1 MTMTINK
8 LRNAL
13 CLCLLGANLA
23 LPLPASAQT
32 AAPTANSIAE
42 RLQSLYPATR
52 FGAVN
57 TTPWPGV
64 FEVVMGANL
73 AYVDESGQYFL
84 FGHLFDMKAQRDLT
98 AERKDAQTRVD
109 FAALPLADAVKDVRG
124 NGARTLAIFSDP
136 DCPYCLKLETEI
148 KSLTDV
154 TIYTFLM
161 PIASLHP
168 GARSKAI
175 AVWCSRDRVAAWRAL
190 MLRDMQPDDA
200 SPARECP
207 HPVDRNIAL
216 GERLGISGTPT
227 LVAATVAFFPV
238 PPAVRRSRRGSRA
251 PRPAPKARH
260 RKERRAMNRAV
271 LAPLLLVALT
281 LAGCA
286 STLSGVGG
294 VDGYACK
301 APEGAMCTSVS
312 GIYANSAQGMPK
324 LAKPSAQKPPP
335 DEPVAY
341 GATPMAPGRAAAAS
355 SSLRS
360 NPRLLRLW
368 IAPWEDADGD
378 LHEQALVHVVVDS
391 GRWLIEHVRP
401 ATGSRVDGVA
411 PPVSHV
417 KSPRRES
424 TGRSTASPDSL
435 PAATREP
442 VIRRRARLHGALNH
456 VSHPDRRPR
465 SHARYCQGSGPPA
478 SLARSIRP
486 CRQ

>member
-1 MTMTINK
+1 MTMTISK

-32 AAPTANSIAE
+32 AAPTANAIAE

-190 MLRDMQPDDA
+190 MLHDMK
-200 SPARECP
+200 REP
-207 HPVDRNIAL
+207 GQGMSAP
-216 GERLGISGTPT
+216 
-227 LVAATVAFFPV
+227 
-238 PPAVRRSRRGSRA
+238 RRSQHRPRRA
-251 PRPAPKARH
+251 PRHFGDADAGGRGRSHSSRCRQQCADRGVARARH
-260 RKERRAMNRAV
+260 GQRRRPGVGKERRAMNRAV
-271 LAPLLLVALT
+271 FTPLLLVALT

-294 VDGYACK
+294 ADGYACK

-411 PPVSHV
+411 PPVSPAQES
-417 KSPRRES
+417 SPAKV
-424 TGRSTASPDSL
+424 TGRSTAAPTRYPL
-435 PAATREP
+435 PPANPSSGAEP
-442 VIRRRARLHGALNH
+442 VSTEH
-456 VSHPDRRPR
+456 
-465 SHARYCQGSGPPA
+465 
-478 SLARSIRP
+478 
-486 CRQ
+486 